1 MLLSF
6 FQFKTEICQ
15 IDWMLS
21 DIFKN
26 WNFPF
31 ELAVRNVC
39 RKCNVLL
46 YFNLWLSNMCC
57 AIFMLWL
64 RQCFISQY
72 PFWWAF
78 ISGSYIVWHV
88 LFFFFFFHKTPFEYS
103 HPKFDS
109 KMLKIGVN
117 FSRGQTLFFLLLD
130 LSNKILNNG
139 HRQVVC
145 LSPLPVWRK
154 RTLENILNE
163 DISGFKIVF
172 YLTHRFKTKSK
183 KNL

>member
-1 MLLSF
+1 
-6 FQFKTEICQ
+6 
-15 IDWMLS
+15 
-21 DIFKN
+21 
-26 WNFPF
+26 
-31 ELAVRNVC
+31 
-39 RKCNVLL
+39 
-46 YFNLWLSNMCC
+46 
-57 AIFMLWL
+57 
-64 RQCFISQY
+64 
-72 PFWWAF
+72 
-78 ISGSYIVWHV
+78 
-88 LFFFFFFHKTPFEYS
+88 
-103 HPKFDS
+103 
-109 KMLKIGVN
+109 MLKIGVN